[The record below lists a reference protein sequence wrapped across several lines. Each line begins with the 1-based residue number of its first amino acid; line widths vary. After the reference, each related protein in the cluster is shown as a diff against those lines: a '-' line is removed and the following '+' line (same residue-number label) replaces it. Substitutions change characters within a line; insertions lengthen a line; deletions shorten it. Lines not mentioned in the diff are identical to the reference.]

1 MHRNQPIAKLDAVD
15 AELNVGSSRAQ
26 LKSVRSEYA
35 QIELDFQRA
44 QRLFECRFISQPE
57 FDEAEFALASNQ
69 HSYTAL
75 LAPQDG
81 VVTELRA
88 EAASSGNFPTRPQK

>member
-1 MHRNQPIAKLDAVD
+1 LER
-15 AELNVGSSRAQ
+15 
-26 LKSVRSEYA
+26 
-35 QIELDFQRA
+35 
-44 QRLFECRFISQPE
+44 RFISQPE

-88 EAASSGNFPTRPQK
+88 EAASSGNFPTRPGSSPSRQAVGAVVQATVATHYRRLGLKT